1 MQAEIDEAIVA
12 QRKGDYGIGAVIVRG
27 GKILV
32 RAVNRSKIDE
42 DATQHAEIVA
52 IQNASKKLSSRYLTG
67 CVLYSTHE
75 PCPMCASAA
84 IWAKMDG
91 IVFGAKM
98 EDMAEFRSKNGNEV
112 WKWRT
117 INIST
122 SEVLSKGE
130 PKLHVIEEFMRKEC
144 RKLFHSK

>member
-1 MQAEIDEAIVA
+1 MQAAIDEALAA
-12 QRKGDYGIGAVIVRG
+12 QKRGDYGIGAVIVKDRE
-27 GKILV
+27 ILV
-32 RAVNRSKIDE
+32 RATNRSKIDE

-52 IQNASKKLSSRYLTG
+52 IQNASKKLGSRYLTN

-75 PCPMCASAA
+75 PCPMCAAA
-84 IWAKMDG
+84 AVWAKMDG
-91 IVFGAKM
+91 IVFGAKV

-117 INIST
+117 INISA

-130 PKLHVIEEFMRKEC
+130 PKLHVVGEFMREEC
-144 RKLFHSK
+144 RKLFHNK